1 MFAEACVLICK
12 QCLGCPLKC
21 RGDVSCIFSGSSATP
36 QKAKPG
42 SARSFRNPA
51 RSPSIVTFREP
62 HPGQN
67 VRQRMLHEYLRK
79 LLLSPDEFMRLLKD
93 C

>member
-1 MFAEACVLICK
+1 MSRLPPQVPWRRFLHI
-12 QCLGCPLKC
+12 LGKL
-21 RGDVSCIFSGSSATP
+21 GYTP

-51 RSPSIVTFREP
+51 RSPNIVTFREP
-62 HPGQN
+62 HPGRN